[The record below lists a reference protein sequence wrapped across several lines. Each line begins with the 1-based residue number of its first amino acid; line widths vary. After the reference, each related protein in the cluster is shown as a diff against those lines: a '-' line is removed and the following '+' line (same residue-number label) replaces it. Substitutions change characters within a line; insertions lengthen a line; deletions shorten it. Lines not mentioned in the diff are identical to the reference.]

1 MAHIITAANFG
12 KLLRAMIAALDR
24 FAPLM
29 SLARVDVAILGSM
42 LPGPGFHNG
51 LVLLSSRR
59 GLKAITLSC
68 VATVA
73 GVSALRTLAA
83 FFLVGVLL
91 IFLRARSIIA
101 CKRRSISR

>member
-1 MAHIITAANFG
+1 
-12 KLLRAMIAALDR
+12 MIAALDR
-24 FAPLM
+24 LAPLM

-73 GVSALRTLAA
+73 GVCALRTLAA